1 MVAIDG
7 RSGAGKTTLARRL
20 AATVARA
27 AIVHTDDIAWF
38 HARFDWVAL
47 MRAGVLEPV
56 HRGEAVAYRPPPW
69 DERSRP
75 GAVEVPA
82 GCDLVVVEGVG
93 AGRSEL
99 ADLLDA
105 AVWVQSDRVVARERG
120 IARDGGDVAGW
131 DEWQSEELPF
141 LERDRPWERADVIVA
156 GTGVGG
162 DSGLLVA
169 PALGELPQRGDAGP
183 SARRGRVRS

>member
-1 MVAIDG
+1 V
-7 RSGAGKTTLARRL
+7 
-20 AATVARA
+20 
-27 AIVHTDDIAWF
+27 
-38 HARFDWVAL
+38 
-47 MRAGVLEPV
+47 
-56 HRGEAVAYRPPPW
+56 PP
-69 DERSRP
+69 
-75 GAVEVPA
+75 
-82 GCDLVVVEGVG
+82 
-93 AGRSEL
+93 GRSEL

-141 LERDRPWERADVIVA
+141 LERDRPWERADAIVA

-169 PALGELPQRGDAGP
+169 PALCELPH
-183 SARRGRVRS
+183 